1 MKRKR
6 TAKLLSIAAG
16 VVATIVWQSW
26 SAMAQCAL
34 CKNAVTGSPSAAKLS
49 ESLNFAI
56 IILLIPPV
64 LIFCG
69 IFALAYKHRKSRETE
84 VVRPQDGSA

>member
-1 MKRKR
+1 MNRKCI
-6 TAKLLSIAAG
+6 AKLLSIASG
-16 VVATIVWQSW
+16 FVAIVFWQSW

-69 IFALAYKHRKSRETE
+69 IFAVAYKYRKSRETE
-84 VVRPQDGSA
+84 VVRPQDSNA